1 MARSTERRKAMKK
14 TSVLCFL
21 IFFTLVVFEFF
32 GTTSVS
38 AVTPDIMAKAKEE
51 GTVVWYTTMPGS
63 GRKVLKKAFEEKYP
77 IKLEMFQAGSLDIV
91 GRYQAEMSAN
101 RVKVDCIHITDMV
114 FFLDMMEKGNL
125 LKYDSPEFEAYKGLP
140 KGWVYPGYIVPLRV
154 MPIGSLVNTKSADWK
169 SIKSYTDMLIP
180 KFKGMIAAG
189 DVATSTRAYINYYGL
204 RNKYGVGWYKKLV
217 ELDAQYYE
225 SSEKAMNNCLSG
237 EWPILFEAW
246 IYKDYEFR
254 IKKKAPVHSIFPKE
268 GTVVL
273 VCPNTIM
280 KQAPHPNAAK
290 VFQDFLYSKEG
301 QAAIGKAIGV
311 HSGRSDIPAPAGM
324 PKISEMNVINVDFK
338 DAKAK
343 RKELIEE
350 WRKISGR

>member
-1 MARSTERRKAMKK
+1 MKK
-14 TSVLCFL
+14 LLL
-21 IFFTLVVFEFF
+21 ICLIAFFALSIVEIVNAPPA
-32 GTTSVS
+32 S
-38 AVTPDIMAKAKEE
+38 AVTSQIMEKAKQE
-51 GTVVWYTTMPGS
+51 GKVVWYTTMPGS
-63 GRKVLKKAFEEKYP
+63 GRKAVKKLFEKTYP
-77 IKLEMFQAGSLDIV
+77 LKLEMFQAGSLDIV
-91 GRYQAEMSAN
+91 GRYQAELVAK

-125 LKYDSPEFEAYKGLP
+125 LRYDSPEFEAYRGLP
-140 KGWVYPGYIVPLRV
+140 EGWVYPGYITPLRV
-154 MPIGSLVNTKSADWK
+154 MPIGSLVNTKVTDWK
-169 SIKSYTDMLIP
+169 AIKGYSDMLIP

-217 ELDAQYYE
+217 EMEAQYYE

-237 EWPILFEAW
+237 QWPILFEAW
-246 IYKDYEFR
+246 IYKDFEFR
-254 IKKKAPVHSIFPKE
+254 IKKKAPVHAIFPKE

-311 HSGRSDIPAPAGM
+311 HSGRSDVSAPAGL
-324 PKISEMNVINVDFK
+324 PKISEMNVIGVDFK

-343 RKELIEE
+343 RKELVEE
-350 WRKISGR
+350 WRGISGR

>member
-1 MARSTERRKAMKK
+1 MAKVIERRKMMKRIL
-14 TSVLCFL
+14 TVLLL
-21 IFFTLVVFEFF
+21 IFFVVAAFEI
-32 GTTSVS
+32 SSMRSAS
-38 AVTPDIMAKAKEE
+38 AVTPEIMEKAKKE
-51 GTVVWYTTMPGS
+51 GKVVWYTTMPGA
-63 GRKVLKKAFEEKYP
+63 GRKAVQKAFQKKYP
-77 IKLEMFQAGSLDIV
+77 LKLEMFQAGSLDIV
-91 GRYQAEMSAN
+91 GRYQAELSAK
-101 RVKVDCIHITDMV
+101 RVKVDCLHITDMV

-140 KGWVYPGYIVPLRV
+140 EGWVYPGYIVPLRV
-154 MPIGSLVNTKSADWK
+154 MPIGSIVNTKYTDWK
-169 SIKSYTDMLIP
+169 SIKSYNDMLKP

-204 RNKYGVGWYKKLV
+204 RNKYGVDWYKKLV
-217 ELDAQYYE
+217 GLDAQYYE
-225 SSEKAMNNCLSG
+225 SSDKAMNNCLSG
-237 EWPILFEAW
+237 QWPILFEAW
-246 IYKDYEFR
+246 IYLHYQFG
-254 IKKKAPVHSIFPKE
+254 ILKKAPVHSIFPKE

-301 QAAIGKAIGV
+301 QSVIGKAIGV
-311 HSGRSDIPAPAGM
+311 HSGRADIPAPSGM
-324 PKISEMNVINVDFK
+324 PKISEMNVIGVDFK

>member
-1 MARSTERRKAMKK
+1 MKK
-14 TSVLCFL
+14 VLVLSFAFVLGLTFL
-21 IFFTLVVFEFF
+21 IPLDSGCSWAVDQKTL
-32 GTTSVS
+32 
-38 AVTPDIMAKAKEE
+38 DLAKKE
-51 GTVVWYTTMPGS
+51 GKVVWYTTMPGS
-63 GRKVLKKAFEEKYP
+63 GRKAVKKLFEKKYP
-77 IKLEMFQAGSLDIV
+77 IKLEMFQAGSFDII
-91 GRYQAEMSAN
+91 GRYQAELSAN
-101 RVKVDCIHITDMV
+101 RVKVDSIHITDMV

-125 LKYDSPEFEAYKGLP
+125 LRYHSPEFAAYKGLP
-140 KGWVYPGYIVPLRV
+140 DGWIYPGYIVPLRV
-154 MPIGSLVNTKSADWK
+154 MPIGSLVNTKYVDWTT
-169 SIKSYTDMLIP
+169 IKSYGDMLLP

-204 RNKYGVGWYKKLV
+204 RTKYGIGWYKKLV

-237 EWPILFEAW
+237 QWPILFEAW
-246 IYKDYEFR
+246 IYKDYQFR

-290 VFQDFLYSKEG
+290 VFQDFIYSKEG
-301 QAAIGKAIGV
+301 QEAIGKAIGV
-311 HSGRSDIPAPAGM
+311 HSGRSDVAAPEGM
-324 PKISEMNVINVDFK
+324 PKISEMNVINVDFR

-343 RKELIEE
+343 RKQLVEE
-350 WRKISGR
+350 WQRITGR